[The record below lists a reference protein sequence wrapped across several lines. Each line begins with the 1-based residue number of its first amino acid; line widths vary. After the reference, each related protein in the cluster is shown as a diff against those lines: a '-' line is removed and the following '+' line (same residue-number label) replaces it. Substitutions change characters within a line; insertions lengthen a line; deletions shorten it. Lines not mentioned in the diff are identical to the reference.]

1 MNRPGM
7 AGMERKKTMT
17 GDLEFKPKILGFVCN
32 W

>member
-1 MNRPGM
+1 MNR
-7 AGMERKKTMT
+7 ACIACTERKKTMT